1 MVVRHGVPAAARM
14 SLGTKTALAF
24 QLFAAA
30 VLSPHALAA
39 QTPGQDLERPVN
51 PRSGLPCPTPDQYSR
66 ERPDPPG
73 TPTVVGA
80 AMFFQD
86 VTQFN
91 DVDQTL
97 TADVYIVV
105 RWRDPRLADP
115 RRGDGSAECPL
126 PGANLW
132 SPIVEADNLR
142 ARQQFYDARFLVDG
156 KGTITYSRRLLVQ
169 VANPV
174 DLRNFPFDHHAW
186 TFTLW
191 PMLARSDEVVFHP
204 LQRFTGREDR
214 VSLQGWSVG
223 NPQASANVEARR
235 GRMGSYSRFDVTI
248 ELKRDWKYYVWKLG
262 FPLTLIVLMAYGV
275 YFIPSTAVAQQ
286 IGVGMTSMLTLVAY
300 MLALGNSLP
309 KISYLT
315 RADRFFLGSAVLV
328 FCGLLKGILT
338 TVWIHQDKKTVIDRA
353 DRLGRWIYPIAMV
366 LNFITAFF
374 L

>member
-1 MVVRHGVPAAARM
+1 M
-14 SLGTKTALAF
+14 SLGTKTALVF

-66 ERPDPPG
+66 VRPDPPG

-91 DVDQTL
+91 DVDQTV
-97 TADVYIVV
+97 TVDVYVLV

-115 RRGDGSAECPL
+115 RRGDGSAECPPPA
-126 PGANLW
+126 PGLLW
-132 SPIVEADNLR
+132 TPVVEADNLR
-142 ARQQFYDARFLVDG
+142 SRQQLYDPRFLVDAN
-156 KGTITYSRRLLVQ
+156 GTITYGRRLLAT
-169 VANPV
+169 VANPL
-174 DLRNFPFDHHAW
+174 DLRDFPFDRHQW
-186 TFTLW
+186 RFTLW
-191 PMLARSDEVVFHP
+191 PVLAKSDEVVFHP
-204 LQRFTGREDR
+204 LQRFVGRNDP
-214 VSLQGWSVG
+214 VSLQGWQVG
-223 NPQASANVEARR
+223 RPVGSASTEARG
-235 GRMGSYSRFDVTI
+235 GRLGTFSRFDVTL
-248 ELKRDWKYYVWKLG
+248 ELRRDWKYYVWKLG

-338 TVWIHQDKKTVIDRA
+338 TVWLHQDKKGVIERA

-366 LNFITAFF
+366 LNFVNAFF